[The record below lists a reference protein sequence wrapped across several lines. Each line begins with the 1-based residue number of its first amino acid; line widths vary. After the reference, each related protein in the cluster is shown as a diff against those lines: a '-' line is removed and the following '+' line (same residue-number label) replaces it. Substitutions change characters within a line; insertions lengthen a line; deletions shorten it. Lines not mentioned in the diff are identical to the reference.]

1 MRPILVFIFALSS
14 LLVANSVVARDW
26 KETLRDRR
34 AQCSH
39 LTIHDSDSL
48 LLDHMRDCCL
58 FSRESRNCQL
68 LDRSS
73 FERR

>member
-1 MRPILVFIFALSS
+1 MKPIPVFLFALSN
-14 LLVANSVVARDW
+14 LLVVNSVAARDW

-58 FSRESRNCQL
+58 FARETRNCQL

-73 FERR
+73 FEHR